1 MVEDT
6 ARRLVDIATAIT
18 IGVTVLTNMTALTV
32 AMTFITVVAVQ
43 QAVRRYVA
51 MLGDIR
57 NLDADSSS
65 TWKTAAIAMTIAISV
80 EIETM
85 AAVVG
90 LLYMVE
96 QLHRFR
102 SAAAGLHAIIVR
114 STTSGQTVDVSS
126 IAVALIVAKRGIA
139 CSLQQRGGCHLVTAR
154 GISWSREGLCALG
167 CGSSI

>member
-6 ARRLVDIATAIT
+6 ARRLVDIASAIT
-18 IGVTVLTNMTALTV
+18 IGVTVLTNLTALTV
-32 AMTFITVVAVQ
+32 AVMTFITVVAVQ
-43 QAVRRYVA
+43 QAVRRYLA

-80 EIETM
+80 EVETM

-96 QLHRFR
+96 QLHRLR

-114 STTSGQTVDVSS
+114 STTGGQTVNVSS
-126 IAVALIVAKRGIA
+126 IAVAKRGIA

-154 GISWSREGLCALG
+154 GISWSRKGLCALG